1 MECPLKYL
9 TAYLK
14 HKHKDQLQGL
24 SLSHKDVAVFRN
36 KIITFM
42 AYSDNM
48 LDTTQWNIFLFKRYG
63 IF

>member
-48 LDTTQWNIFLFKRYG
+48 LDKT
-63 IF
+63 